1 MIEIKI
7 KDEGTRTCC
16 VSINVQAATREVLAY
31 QMVALQAKLR
41 EAVKEMVPEQELE
54 TWVDMLST
62 AMRDGVPLEEIEE

>member
-7 KDEGTRTCC
+7 DEEGTRTC
-16 VSINVQAATREVLAY
+16 VSINMQAATKEVLAY

-41 EAVKEMVPEQELE
+41 EAVKEMVPEDELE

-62 AMRDGVPLEEIEE
+62 AMRDGVPLEEVEE

>member
-7 KDEGTRTCC
+7 EDEGTQ
-16 VSINVQAATREVLAY
+16 INVSLNILVSDKKMLAY

-41 EAVKEMVPEQELE
+41 EAVKEIVPEDELE
-54 TWVDMLST
+54 TWVNMLST

>member
-7 KDEGTRTCC
+7 EDKGTQTSVNLNIR
-16 VSINVQAATREVLAY
+16 VSDKKMLAY

-41 EAVKEMVPEQELE
+41 EAVKEMVPEDELE
-54 TWVDMLST
+54 TWVNMLST

>member
-7 KDEGTRTCC
+7 EEEGTQTSASLDIR
-16 VSINVQAATREVLAY
+16 VSDKKMLAY

-41 EAVKEMVPEQELE
+41 EAVKEMVPDEELE

-62 AMRDGVPLEEIEE
+62 AMRYGVPLEEIEE

>member
-7 KDEGTRTCC
+7 EEEGTQTSVNLNIR
-16 VSINVQAATREVLAY
+16 VSDKKMLAY
-31 QMVALQAKLR
+31 QMVAIQAKLH
-41 EAVKEMVPEQELE
+41 EAVKEMVPEDELE